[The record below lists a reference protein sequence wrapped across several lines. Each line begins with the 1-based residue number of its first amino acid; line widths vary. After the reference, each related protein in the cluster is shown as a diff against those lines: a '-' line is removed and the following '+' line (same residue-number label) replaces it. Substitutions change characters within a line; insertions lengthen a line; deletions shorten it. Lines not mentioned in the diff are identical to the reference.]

1 MGLSREMCKIGIDRR
16 PRVDAKPAFTAVEDK
31 ATVETGPSA
40 MVVFLGG
47 AVLRSVAFY
56 RSPGFGA
63 ERRVQEIPYNRSSKK
78 MDSCPMMMPQFLT
91 GIVHLRLIS
100 TMENIPFFP
109 ASSFV
114 G

>member
-56 RSPGFGA
+56 RSPENQNEKLRGSGQSAAFKKYPA
-63 ERRVQEIPYNRSSKK
+63 TDPRRRWTAA
-78 MDSCPMMMPQFLT
+78 L
-91 GIVHLRLIS
+91 
-100 TMENIPFFP
+100 
-109 ASSFV
+109 
-114 G
+114 